1 MGRARK
7 DGDPM
12 GLAGTRLAFK
22 RGKFWYRHRITD
34 RHEDFGSDIKIAKKR
49 AAALNNPT
57 GSYGTVAYWAP
68 LFLADFKI
76 RVTNGDRSQRTLDDY
91 TEYLADGTKVDR
103 HGKEVDARGP
113 LMIFFGKMQI
123 PDIKPNHVQSYLNK
137 QEALERPVQGNREK
151 ACLSSLLSWLL
162 VREDS
167 PIKVNPCMRL
177 SGVVRNAESKR
188 DRYVTHDEYREVFA
202 VATRSERLLMEI
214 TYRTLQRPESDIIK
228 WTTQHLKIVDG
239 RRALSFV
246 QNKTGRQ
253 HQVFLTPELEKLLP
267 APSKV
272 VSLADR
278 RNAEPL
284 VRKLNGKFYTYTGLY
299 GMLQRSIATA
309 NVRRAARGVAPIES
323 FGYRDLKGK
332 GATDMY
338 FIDKVPIEEIQQLL
352 GHADSKTTE
361 VYIKAR
367 WRHTAQPNQVDLTD
381 PKAVHIQ

>member
-1 MGRARK
+1 
-7 DGDPM
+7 M

-22 RGKFWYRHRITD
+22 RGKFWYRHRVTD

-57 GSYGTVAYWAP
+57 GSYGTVVYWAP
-68 LFLADFKI
+68 LFLAEFKI

-91 TEYLADGTKVDR
+91 TTYFTED
-103 HGKEVDARGP
+103 GP
-113 LMIFFGKMQI
+113 LLIFFGAMQVQ
-123 PDIKPNHVQSYLNK
+123 DIKPTHVQSYLNA
-137 QEALERPVQGNREK
+137 QEKLARPVQGNREK

-177 SGVVRNAESKR
+177 SGVVRNTESKR

-228 WTTQHLKIVDG
+228 WTTHNLKHVDG
-239 RRALSFV
+239 RRALSFK
-246 QNKTGRQ
+246 QNKTGRL

-267 APSKV
+267 APEKV

-309 NVRRAARGVAPIES
+309 NARRAARGLAPMES

-338 FIDKVPIEEIQQLL
+338 FIDKVPIEGIQQLL

-361 VYIKAR
+361 IYIKGIHR
-367 WRHTAQPNQVDLTD
+367 SKVLTFS
-381 PKAVHIQ
+381 KIWLY

>member
-1 MGRARK
+1 MGRKRK

-22 RGKFWYRHRITD
+22 RGKFWYRHRGTD
-34 RHEDFGSDIKIAKKR
+34 RHEDFGSDIVVAKKR
-49 AAALNNPT
+49 AAALNSPT

-68 LFLADFKI
+68 LFLADFKV
-76 RVTNGDRSQRTLDDY
+76 RVKNGDRSQRTLDDY
-91 TEYLADGTKVDR
+91 TTYLSDGAETMPD
-103 HGKEVDARGP
+103 GEVRDLRSP
-113 LMIFFGKMQI
+113 LMIFFGTMQI
-123 PDIKPNHVQSYLNK
+123 PAIKPTHVQTYLNT
-137 QEALERPVQGNREK
+137 QEKLGRPVQGNREK

-167 PIKVNPCMRL
+167 PITVNPCMRQ
-177 SGVVRNAESKR
+177 SGVTRNEESKR
-188 DRYVTHDEYREVFA
+188 DRYVTHEEYREVFA

-214 TYRTLQRPESDIIK
+214 TYRTLQRPQSDIIR
-228 WTTQHLKIVDG
+228 WTTEHLKVVDG
-239 RRALSFV
+239 RRALSFR
-246 QNKTGRQ
+246 QNKTKRL

-272 VSLADR
+272 VSLAER
-278 RNAEPL
+278 RNPEPL
-284 VRKLNGKFYTYTGLY
+284 VRKLDGKFYTYTGLY
-299 GMLQRSIATA
+299 TMLQRSIATA
-309 NVRRAARGVAPIES
+309 NVRRAARGIAPMEP

-361 VYIKAR
+361 IYIKAR
-367 WRHTAQPNQVDLTD
+367 HRFTASPNAVDL
-381 PKAVHIQ
+381 AG

>member
-1 MGRARK
+1 
-7 DGDPM
+7 M

-22 RGKFWYRHRITD
+22 RGKFWYRHRRTD
-34 RHEDFGSDIKIAKKR
+34 RHEDFGTDIAIAKKR

-76 RVTNGDRSQRTLDDY
+76 RVSNGDRSARTLQDY
-91 TEYLADGTKVDR
+91 TTYLADD
-103 HGKEVDARGP
+103 GP

-123 PDIKPNHVQSYLNK
+123 PDIKPNHVQSYLNT
-137 QEALERPVQGNREK
+137 QEKLERPVQGNRER

-167 PIKVNPCMRL
+167 PITVNPCMRQ
-177 SGVVRNAESKR
+177 SGVVRNEESKR
-188 DRYVTHDEYREVFA
+188 DRYVSHDEYREVFA

-228 WTTQHLKIVDG
+228 WTTQHLKVVDG
-239 RRALSFV
+239 RRALSFR
-246 QNKTGRQ
+246 QNKTKRL
-253 HQVFLTPELEKLLP
+253 HQIFLTPELEKLLP

-272 VSLADR
+272 VSLAER

-299 GMLQRSIATA
+299 GMLQRSIAAA
-309 NVRRAARGVAPIES
+309 NLRRAARGVAPMES

-361 VYIKAR
+361 IYIKAR
-367 WRHTAQPNQVDLTD
+367 WRHTAQPNTVDLKA
-381 PKAVHIQ
+381 PQAVHIQ